1 MFIHVFG
8 TQCADPPAVRPRSQ
22 FVTGLVEL
30 VFLLGVGCFGTLAQ
44 AERAYV
50 TDINNKLHV
59 IDTSNNQVISS
70 ITVGGVSMGVAI
82 NPSSTRVYV
91 GSSNTV
97 SVIDTGINQVVATV
111 PMEIFPHNLVVN
123 PSGTRVYVTHYDSS
137 KVSVIDTG
145 THSVVVSITV
155 ENNPDGI

>member
-1 MFIHVFG
+1 MLIEYLSL
-8 TQCADPPAVRPRSQ
+8 RSRSRL
-22 FVTGLVEL
+22 VTRLINL
-30 VFLLGVGCFGTLAQ
+30 VFLLGVGCFGTLVQ

-50 TDINNKLHV
+50 TDVGNNKLHV